1 MLCLFKNKKW
11 IVVVS
16 LLFSNLLFLN
26 SSNAEVSVVVHPENS
41 STFDKSI
48 IKKIFLGKSKSFNN
62 GRVAILLSPAEGD
75 PARQV
80 FNKKVLKKSSNQ
92 VNAYWSKMIFTG
104 KGVPPQEMASASD
117 IISAIA
123 ANKDAISYI
132 DSTAVTSAV
141 KVVATF

>member
-1 MLCLFKNKKW
+1 
-11 IVVVS
+11 
-16 LLFSNLLFLN
+16 
-26 SSNAEVSVVVHPENS
+26 VSVIVHPENAS
-41 STFDKSI
+41 SFDKRTL
-48 IKKIFLGKSKSFNN
+48 KKIFLGKSKSFDN
-62 GRVAILLSPAEGD
+62 GRVAILLSPSQED
-75 PARQV
+75 PIRED
-80 FNKKVLKKSSNQ
+80 FNKKVLNKSSNQ

-104 KGVPPQEMASASD
+104 KGVPPQEMASASE

>member
-11 IVVVS
+11 IVVLS
-16 LLFSNLLFLN
+16 LLLANLLVLN
-26 SSNAEVSVVVHPENS
+26 SSNAEVSVVVHPENT

-62 GRVAILLSPAEGD
+62 GRVAILLSPEEGD
-75 PARQV
+75 PARKV
-80 FNKKVLKKSSNQ
+80 FNKKVLKKSTNQ

>member
-1 MLCLFKNKKW
+1 MLRLFKNSKW
-11 IVVVS
+11 ITVIG
-16 LLFSNLLFLN
+16 LLISNLLFMHQ
-26 SSNAEVSVVVHPENS
+26 SIAEVSVIVHPENAS
-41 STFDKSI
+41 SFDKRTL
-48 IKKIFLGKSKSFNN
+48 KKIFLGKSKSFDN
-62 GRVAILLSPAEGD
+62 GRVAILLSPSQED
-75 PARQV
+75 PVRED
-80 FNKKVLKKSSNQ
+80 FNKKVLNKSSNQ

-104 KGVPPQEMASASD
+104 KGVPPQEMASASE